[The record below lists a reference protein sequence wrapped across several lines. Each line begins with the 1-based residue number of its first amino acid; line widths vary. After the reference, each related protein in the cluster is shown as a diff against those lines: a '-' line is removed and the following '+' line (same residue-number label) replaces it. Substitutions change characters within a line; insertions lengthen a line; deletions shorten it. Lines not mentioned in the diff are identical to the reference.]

1 MTHTDV
7 VSHRPRLALSLL
19 LACALL
25 ALTAT
30 AAHAAVTARGSVEQV
45 QVTGAKHGGKLK
57 PARTATARSL
67 QTARRTRSAGSSS
80 ATSSRARATG
90 CAQGG
95 GATSRRDGALRQL
108 GAAQHGD
115 LQPGDPDRRATAT

>member
-45 QVTGAKHGGKLK
+45 QVTGAKHGGRL
-57 PARTATARSL
+57 SL
-67 QTARRTRSAGSSS
+67 IDRRGAGAADGGPTRSAAPCS
-80 ATSSRARATG
+80 AT
-90 CAQGG
+90 
-95 GATSRRDGALRQL
+95 
-108 GAAQHGD
+108 
-115 LQPGDPDRRATAT
+115 

>member
-7 VSHRPRLALSLL
+7 VSHRPRLALALL

-45 QVTGAKHGGKLK
+45 QVTGAKHGGKLSLINRNGK
-57 PARTATARSL
+57 AL
-67 QTARRTRSAGSSS
+67 QTAKADSLGGVVFRDVKPGAGYRVLQGSAATR
-80 ATSSRARATG
+80 
-90 CAQGG
+90 
-95 GATSRRDGALRQL
+95 ALTVLSDKL
-108 GAAQHGD
+108 GAAQHERSTTRRS
-115 LQPGDPDRRATAT
+115 PPRATAT